1 MQQLTYQDVLT
12 ILRLIDAGPFS
23 RFEVEFEGTKL
34 AVTRAAPSSRA
45 APAEAPGARTAKTES
60 AAPAPAEAKQAEEKA
75 SPAVGQ
81 APAAQAGDFPDTW
94 AVRSP
99 MAGTFYAA
107 PSPGAPPFVEVGATV
122 GKADQL
128 GSVEVMKLFT
138 AIRAPFAGT
147 VRAIPVAN
155 EELVEKDGLILWIE
169 PADDPSAEKQG
180 N

>member
-23 RFEVEFEGTKL
+23 RFEVEFEGTRL
-34 AVTRAAPSSRA
+34 AVTRAATTSR
-45 APAEAPGARTAKTES
+45 
-60 AAPAPAEAKQAEEKA
+60 AAPAPAEVKQADEKPA
-75 SPAVGQ
+75 PAVGQ
-81 APAAQAGDFPDTW
+81 THAAQAGDFPDAW

-147 VRAIPVAN
+147 VRAIAVAN

-169 PADDPSAEKQG
+169 PADETSEEKQG

>member
-12 ILRLIDAGPFS
+12 ILRLIDSGPFS

-34 AVTRAAPSSRA
+34 AVSRAASPSGA
-45 APAEAPGARTAKTES
+45 APAEAPGALSAKTES
-60 AAPAPAEAKQAEEKA
+60 AAPASAEAKQAVETT
-75 SPAVGQ
+75 SPSAGQ
-81 APAAQAGDFPDTW
+81 TSAAQAGDFPDSW

-107 PSPGAPPFVEVGATV
+107 PSPGAPPFVDVGTTV

-147 VRAIPVAN
+147 VRAIAVAN
-155 EELVEKDGLILWIE
+155 EELVEKDGLIMWIE
-169 PADDPSAEKQG
+169 PADESNG
-180 N
+180 NK